1 MYSSVIT
8 GAVTGIESR
17 LCLVEVDVSKG
28 LPGFE
33 MVGQLGNE
41 VREARERVKVAL
53 KNSMVEIP
61 AVHLTVSISP
71 ADLRKEGA
79 AYDLPIAVGILLGL
93 GVIPEENVKDTLIV
107 GELGLNGEVK
117 PVKGVL
123 PIADCAKN
131 SGIRRC
137 MVPKENVR
145 EGAIVRRMELEE
157 AGSQKTPGMEIIG
170 VSTLSE
176 AIAFLKADEE
186 KRAAVI
192 SPPECEEPD
201 FGEAESQTPD
211 FSDING
217 QEAVKRAVE
226 VAAAG
231 FHHILMLGPPGSGK
245 TMMAKRIPTILPE
258 LSMSEA
264 MEVSTIY
271 SVAGMLGAERPLVTK
286 RPFMA
291 PHHTISEQA
300 LAGGGRIPK
309 PGIISLAHRGV
320 LFMDEL
326 PEFRRSTLEIL
337 RQPLEDK
344 KIHIARTHG
353 SFIYPADFM
362 LVAAMNPCPC
372 GYFPDRNKCTCSEG
386 EIKRYLSKISGPILD
401 RIDVAIEAPRV
412 DIKQLSANIKNE
424 SSADIRQRVLEAR
437 KRQEKRYRGTKYHFN
452 AELAAGDIRRFCP
465 LGEKEQELM
474 EKIFECMN
482 LSARAYHKIIK
493 VARTIADLDGAEQIN
508 CGHISEAACFRM
520 NDTGYWSR

>member
-8 GAVTGIESR
+8 GAVAGIESR

-53 KNSMVEIP
+53 KNSMMEIP
-61 AVHLTVSISP
+61 PVHLTVSISP

-79 AYDLPIAVGILLGL
+79 AYDLPIAVGVLMGMGALSKEC
-93 GVIPEENVKDTLIV
+93 VRDTLVV

-123 PIADCAKN
+123 PIVTCAVGN
-131 SGIRRC
+131 GIRRC
-137 MVPKENVR
+137 IVPKENVS
-145 EGAIVRRMELEE
+145 EGAIARKLE
-157 AGSQKTPGMEIIG
+157 ASKGGGIEIIG
-170 VSTLSE
+170 VSTLAE
-176 AIAFLKADEE
+176 AIEYLKAEEEE
-186 KRAAVI
+186 KALIIPPAECAA
-192 SPPECEEPD
+192 
-201 FGEAESQTPD
+201 FGEENGEREKLD
-211 FSDING
+211 FADING

-258 LSMSEA
+258 LSMAEA
-264 MEVSTIY
+264 LEVSTIY
-271 SVAGMLGAERPLVTK
+271 SVAGLLGADKPLVTK
-286 RPFMA
+286 RPFMD

-326 PEFRRSTLEIL
+326 PEFKRSTLEIL

-372 GYFPDRNKCTCSEG
+372 GYYPDRSKCTCSEG

-401 RIDVAIEAPRV
+401 RIDVTVEAPRV
-412 DIKQLSANIKNE
+412 GIGQLCANVKNE
-424 SSADIRQRVLEAR
+424 SSADIRKRVLAAR
-437 KRQEKRYRGTKYHFN
+437 EKQEKRYRGTKYHFN
-452 AELAAGDIRRFCP
+452 AELSAGDVKRFCP
-465 LGEKEQELM
+465 LGAREQELM
-474 EKIFECMN
+474 ERIFERMS

-493 VARTIADLDGAEQIN
+493 VARTIADLDGEENISCA
-508 CGHISEAACFRM
+508 HLSEAACFRM
-520 NDTGYWSR
+520 SDADYWNK

>member
-8 GAVTGIESR
+8 GAVTGIESI

-28 LPGFE
+28 MPGFE

-53 KNSMVEIP
+53 KNSKVEIP

-79 AYDLPIAVGILLGL
+79 SYDLPIAVGILAGL
-93 GVIPEENVKDTLIV
+93 GVIPKENIADTLIV

-117 PVKGVL
+117 PIKGAL
-123 PIADCAKN
+123 PIVGCAKN
-131 SGIRRC
+131 SGLRRC
-137 MVPKENVR
+137 IVPKENAG
-145 EGAIVRRMELEE
+145 EGAALCGASNI
-157 AGSQKTPGMEIIG
+157 EIIG
-170 VSTLSE
+170 VSTLLE
-176 AIAFLKADEE
+176 AAAYLKADEGE
-186 KRAAVI
+186 KPSIIASA
-192 SPPECEEPD
+192 ECTGFEPD
-201 FGEAESQTPD
+201 HKRSEKQMPD
-211 FSDING
+211 FADING

-231 FHHILMLGPPGSGK
+231 FHHILMIGPPGSGK
-245 TMMAKRIPTILPE
+245 TMIAKRIPSILPD
-258 LSMSEA
+258 LSVTERL
-264 MEVSTIY
+264 EVSTIY
-271 SVAGMLGAERPLVTK
+271 SVAGMLERDNPLITK
-286 RPFMA
+286 RPFMG

-326 PEFRRSTLEIL
+326 PEFKRSTLEIL

-344 KIHIARTHG
+344 KIHIARTQG

-372 GYFPDRNKCTCSEG
+372 GYFPDRNQCTCSEG

-401 RIDVAIEAPRV
+401 RIDVTIEAPRV
-412 DIKQLSANIKNE
+412 DIKQLSANVENE
-424 SSADIRQRVLEAR
+424 SSASIRARVLAAR
-437 KRQEKRYRGTKYHFN
+437 ERQLKRYQGTKYHFN
-452 AELAAGDIRRFCP
+452 AELSGGDIKRFCP
-465 LGEKEQELM
+465 LGGKEQELM
-474 EKIFECMN
+474 EQIFTRMN
-482 LSARAYHKIIK
+482 ISARAYHKIIK
-493 VARTIADLDGAEQIN
+493 VARTIADLDGAREID
-508 CGHISEAACFRM
+508 CGHLSEAACYRM
-520 NDTGYWSR
+520 NDTKYWS